1 VIWCSRRS
9 TATPLRSAYAR
20 AVAITVT
27 CLTLSSPASAQVR
40 PPLTRRAAI
49 ASAMERGGRL
59 RLAVADT
66 ATAFAQWR
74 VARTFENPTITAE
87 YSKSAPQ
94 YHFTLD
100 LPFDYPWLRQ
110 TRIAAADATRE
121 AARYRYAFERA
132 AVALDAD
139 TTYTRALAA
148 QEKLRLSRRNAIDAD
163 SLRRIAVARRDAG
176 DASDLDVELA
186 TVSAGQ
192 QANTAAADS
201 LTLVSAI
208 LDLQTVIGVNAADG
222 VVTLVDSLV
231 APTDSITVRSG
242 QPLPIAAA
250 EAALRSAS
258 LGVRLQRR
266 SLFAATSITTGFE
279 TRDPS
284 GDEKGILPVLG
295 FSIPFPLFNRNSAQ
309 IAVAQ
314 AEQYRAQTE
323 RDVAILE
330 TRATIARTE
339 RERSIA
345 LSNVARDQTLV
356 ASANRVAAL
365 SLTAYREGAAPLATA
380 IEAQRNAREILAQYI
395 DDLAAAWIATAAL
408 RVRTLTAGTSP

>member
-1 VIWCSRRS
+1 LPAFR
-9 TATPLRSAYAR
+9 PR
-20 AVAITVT
+20 AVAITAA
-27 CLTLSSPASAQVR
+27 CLTLSVALGAQPR
-40 PPLTRRAAI
+40 PVLTRQAAI
-49 ASAMERGGRL
+49 ASAIERGGRL

-74 VARTFENPTITAE
+74 VARTFENPVITAE

-94 YHFTLD
+94 YHLTLD

-110 TRIAAADATRE
+110 TRVAAADATRD
-121 AARYRYAFERA
+121 AARYRFAFERA

-192 QANTAAADS
+192 QANAAAADS
-201 LTLVSAI
+201 LTLVSTL
-208 LDLQTVIGVNAADG
+208 LDLQTVIGVNAAEATI
-222 VVTLVDSLV
+222 TLVDSLV
-231 APTDSITVRSG
+231 APADSIVARAG

-258 LGVRLQRR
+258 LAVRLQRR
-266 SLFAATSITTGFE
+266 SIFAATSITTGFE
-279 TRDPS
+279 THDPA

-309 IAVAQ
+309 VAVAQ
-314 AEQYRAQTE
+314 AEQYRAQAE
-323 RDVAILE
+323 RDVAVLE
-330 TRATIARTE
+330 TRAAIARTE

-345 LSNVARDQTLV
+345 LANVARDQTLV

-380 IEAQRNAREILAQYI
+380 IEAQRNSREILAQYI

-408 RVRTLTAGTSP
+408 RVRTLTAGTPP

>member
-1 VIWCSRRS
+1 MTW
-9 TATPLRSAYAR
+9 
-20 AVAITVT
+20 
-27 CLTLSSPASAQVR
+27 CLTIAAIAHAQAPA
-40 PPLTRRAAI
+40 LTREAAI
-49 ASAMERGGRL
+49 ASALARGGRL
-59 RLAVADT
+59 RLAIADT
-66 ATAFAQWR
+66 ASASAQLR
-74 VARTFENPTITAE
+74 LARTFENPIVTAE
-87 YSKSAPQ
+87 YTKSAPQ
-94 YHFTLD
+94 YHLTLD

-110 TRIAAADATRE
+110 TRVAAAQ
-121 AARYRYAFERA
+121 AARDAASFRYAFERA

-148 QEKLRLSRRNAIDAD
+148 REKLRLSRRNAIDAD

-192 QANTAAADS
+192 QANAAAADS
-201 LTLVSAI
+201 LTLVSTL
-208 LDLQTVIGVNAADG
+208 LDLQTVIGVATDG
-222 VVTLVDSLV
+222 PTVTLIDSLV
-231 APTDSITVRSG
+231 APADSIVARSG

-266 SLFAATSITTGFE
+266 SLFAATSITAGFE
-279 TRDPS
+279 THDPS
-284 GDEKGILPVLG
+284 GDEKGILPVIG

-314 AEQYRAQTE
+314 AEQFRAQAE

-330 TRATIARTE
+330 TRASIARTE

-345 LSNVARDQTLV
+345 LANVARDQTLV

-380 IEAQRNAREILAQYI
+380 IEAQRNAREILSQYI

-408 RVRTLTAGTSP
+408 RVRTLTAGPTP

>member
-1 VIWCSRRS
+1 M
-9 TATPLRSAYAR
+9 AAA
-20 AVAITVT
+20 
-27 CLTLSSPASAQVR
+27 CLTHVAHLNAQQGS
-40 PPLTRRAAI
+40 PLTRQAAI
-49 ASAMERGGRL
+49 ASAVQRGGRL
-59 RLAVADT
+59 RLAGADT
-66 ATAFAQWR
+66 ATAAAQLR
-74 VARTFENPTITAE
+74 VARTLENPLISAE
-87 YSKSAPQ
+87 FTKSAPQ
-94 YHFTLD
+94 YHLTLD
-100 LPFDYPWLRQ
+100 LPLDFPWLRQ
-110 TRIAAADATRE
+110 TRVAAAQATRE
-121 AARYRYAFERA
+121 AAQYRYAFERA

-148 QEKLRLSRRNAIDAD
+148 QAKLRLSRRNAIDAD

-192 QANTAAADS
+192 QANVAAGDS
-201 LTLVSAI
+201 LTLVSTL
-208 LDLQTVIGVNAADG
+208 LDLQTVIGVATDG
-222 VVTLVDSLV
+222 PTVTLIDSLV
-231 APTDSITVRSG
+231 APADSIVARSG

-258 LGVRLQRR
+258 LGVRLQHR
-266 SLFAATSITTGFE
+266 SLFSATAITAGFE
-279 TRDPS
+279 SHDPR
-284 GDEKGILPVLG
+284 GDERGILPVFG

-314 AEQYRAQTE
+314 AEQFRAQAE

-330 TRATIARTE
+330 TRASIARTE

-345 LSNVARDQTLV
+345 LANVARDQTLV

-380 IEAQRNAREILAQYI
+380 IEAQRNAREILSQYI

-408 RVRTLTAGTSP
+408 RVRTLTAGPTP

>member
-1 VIWCSRRS
+1 MC
-9 TATPLRSAYAR
+9 PR
-20 AVAITVT
+20 AVAITAA
-27 CLTLSSPASAQVR
+27 CLTLTGVLGAQPR
-40 PPLTRRAAI
+40 PVLTRQAAI
-49 ASAMERGGRL
+49 ASAIERGGRL

-74 VARTFENPTITAE
+74 VARTFENPVITAE

-94 YHFTLD
+94 YHLTLD

-110 TRIAAADATRE
+110 TRVAAANATRD
-121 AARYRYAFERA
+121 AARYRFAFERA

-201 LTLVSAI
+201 LTLVSTL
-208 LDLQTVIGVNAADG
+208 LDLQTVIGVNAAEATI
-222 VVTLVDSLV
+222 TLVDSLV
-231 APTDSITVRSG
+231 APADSIVARAG

-258 LGVRLQRR
+258 LAVRLQRR
-266 SLFAATSITTGFE
+266 SIFAATSITTGFE
-279 TRDPS
+279 THDPA

-309 IAVAQ
+309 VAVAQ
-314 AEQYRAQTE
+314 AEQYRAQAE
-323 RDVAILE
+323 RDVAVLE
-330 TRATIARTE
+330 TRAAIARTE

-345 LSNVARDQTLV
+345 LANVARDQTLV

-380 IEAQRNAREILAQYI
+380 IEAQRNSREILAQYI

>member
-1 VIWCSRRS
+1 MAISCRPRS
-9 TATPLRSAYAR
+9 TIRGSRWVRLGA
-20 AVAITVT
+20 AVAT
-27 CLTLSSPASAQVR
+27 CLTLASLARAQQPSRSRQAALASA
-40 PPLTRRAAI
+40 L
-49 ASAMERGGRL
+49 ERGGRL
-59 RLAVADT
+59 RLALADT

-74 VARTFENPTITAE
+74 VARTFENPVVTAE

-94 YHFTLD
+94 YHLTLD

-110 TRIAAADATRE
+110 TRVAAATATRE
-121 AARYRYAFERA
+121 AALYRYVFERA

-192 QANTAAADS
+192 QANAAAADS
-201 LTLVSAI
+201 LTWLSTL
-208 LDLQTVIGVNAADG
+208 LDLQTVIGRDATIPTIA
-222 VVTLVDSLV
+222 LSDSLV
-231 APTDSITVRSG
+231 APADSIVARSG
-242 QPLPIAAA
+242 QPLPVAAA

-258 LGVRLQRR
+258 LGVRLERR
-266 SLFAATSITTGFE
+266 SLFAATSLTTGFE
-279 TRDPS
+279 THDPA
-284 GDEKGILPVLG
+284 GDEKGVLPVLG
-295 FSIPFPLFNRNSAQ
+295 LSIPFPLFNRNSARV
-309 IAVAQ
+309 AVAQ
-314 AEQYRAQTE
+314 AERFRAQAE
-323 RDVAILE
+323 RDVAVLE
-330 TRATIARTE
+330 ARAAIARTE
-339 RERSIA
+339 RERAIA
-345 LSNVARDQTLV
+345 LANVARDRTLV
-356 ASANRVAAL
+356 TSANRVAAL

-408 RVRTLTAGTSP
+408 RVRTLTAGPSP

>member
-1 VIWCSRRS
+1 VRLGAQQSLPLSRQ
-9 TATPLRSAYAR
+9 A
-20 AVAITVT
+20 AVA
-27 CLTLSSPASAQVR
+27 SAV
-40 PPLTRRAAI
+40 
-49 ASAMERGGRL
+49 ERGGRL
-59 RLAVADT
+59 RLAGADT
-66 ATAFAQWR
+66 ATAAALLR
-74 VARTFENPTITAE
+74 VAGTFENPVVSAE
-87 YSKSAPQ
+87 YTKSAPR
-94 YHFTLD
+94 YHLTLE

-110 TRIAAADATRE
+110 TRIAAAE
-121 AARYRYAFERA
+121 ASRSAAQFRYAFERA

-148 QEKLRLSRRNAIDAD
+148 EAKLRLSRRNAIDAD
-163 SLRRIAVARRDAG
+163 SLRRIAIARRDAG

-192 QANTAAADS
+192 QANVAAGDS
-201 LTLVSAI
+201 LTLISTL
-208 LDLQTVIGVNAADG
+208 LDLQTVIGQATDEPT
-222 VVTLVDSLV
+222 VVLTDSLM
-231 APTDSITVRSG
+231 APADSIVAMSG

-258 LGVRLQRR
+258 LGVRLQKR
-266 SLFAATSITTGFE
+266 SLFAATSITGGFE
-279 TRDPS
+279 THDPS
-284 GDEKGILPVLG
+284 RDEPGVLPVVG

-314 AEQYRAQTE
+314 AEQYRAQAE

-330 TRATIARTE
+330 TRASIARTA
-339 RERSIA
+339 RERATA
-345 LSNVARDQTLV
+345 LANVARDQTLV

-380 IEAQRNAREILAQYI
+380 IEAQRNAREILSQYI

-408 RVRTLTAGTSP
+408 RVRTLTTGTSP

>member
-1 VIWCSRRS
+1 MC
-9 TATPLRSAYAR
+9 PR
-20 AVAITVT
+20 AVAITAA
-27 CLTLSSPASAQVR
+27 CLTLTGVLGAQPR
-40 PPLTRRAAI
+40 PVLTRQAAI
-49 ASAMERGGRL
+49 ASAIERGGRL

-74 VARTFENPTITAE
+74 VARTFENPVITAE

-94 YHFTLD
+94 YHLTLD

-110 TRIAAADATRE
+110 TRVAAANATRD
-121 AARYRYAFERA
+121 AARYRFAFERA

-201 LTLVSAI
+201 LTLVSTL
-208 LDLQTVIGVNAADG
+208 LDLQTVIGVNAAEA
-222 VVTLVDSLV
+222 TIALVDSLV
-231 APTDSITVRSG
+231 APADSIVARAG

-258 LGVRLQRR
+258 LAVRLQRR
-266 SLFAATSITTGFE
+266 SIFAATSITTGFE
-279 TRDPS
+279 THDPA

-309 IAVAQ
+309 VAVAQ
-314 AEQYRAQTE
+314 AEQYRAQAE
-323 RDVAILE
+323 RDVAVLE
-330 TRATIARTE
+330 TRAAIARTE

-345 LSNVARDQTLV
+345 LANVARDQTLV

-380 IEAQRNAREILAQYI
+380 IEAQRNSREILAQYI

>member
-1 VIWCSRRS
+1 MRLGAQQSLPLSRQ
-9 TATPLRSAYAR
+9 A
-20 AVAITVT
+20 AVA
-27 CLTLSSPASAQVR
+27 SAV
-40 PPLTRRAAI
+40 
-49 ASAMERGGRL
+49 ERGGRL
-59 RLAVADT
+59 RLAGADT
-66 ATAFAQWR
+66 ATAAALLR
-74 VARTFENPTITAE
+74 VAGTFENPLVSAE
-87 YSKSAPQ
+87 YTKSAPR
-94 YHFTLD
+94 YHLTLE

-110 TRIAAADATRE
+110 TRIAAAE
-121 AARYRYAFERA
+121 ASRSAAQFRYSFERA

-148 QEKLRLSRRNAIDAD
+148 QAKLRLSRRNAIDAD
-163 SLRRIAVARRDAG
+163 SLRRIAIARRDAG

-192 QANTAAADS
+192 QANVAAGDS
-201 LTLVSAI
+201 LTLISTL
-208 LDLQTVIGVNAADG
+208 LDLQTVIGQATDEPT
-222 VVTLVDSLV
+222 VVLTDSLM
-231 APTDSITVRSG
+231 APADSIVAMSG

-258 LGVRLQRR
+258 LGVRLQKR
-266 SLFAATSITTGFE
+266 SLFAATSITGGFE
-279 TRDPS
+279 THDPS
-284 GDEKGILPVLG
+284 RDEPGVLPVVG

-314 AEQYRAQTE
+314 AEQYRAQAE

-330 TRATIARTE
+330 TRASIARTA
-339 RERSIA
+339 RERATA
-345 LSNVARDQTLV
+345 LANVARDQTLV

-380 IEAQRNAREILAQYI
+380 IEAQRNAREILSQYI

-408 RVRTLTAGTSP
+408 RVRTLTTGTSP

>member
-1 VIWCSRRS
+1 VRAACAIAAFLAFG
-9 TATPLRSAYAR
+9 TAAQSQR
-20 AVAITVT
+20 
-27 CLTLSSPASAQVR
+27 PA
-40 PPLTRRAAI
+40 LTRQAAI
-49 ASAMERGGRL
+49 ASALERGGRL

-74 VARTFENPTITAE
+74 VARTFENPTVTAE

-94 YHFTLD
+94 YHLTLD

-110 TRIAAADATRE
+110 TRIAAADATRA

-148 QEKLRLSRRNAIDAD
+148 REKLRLSRRNAADAD

-192 QANTAAADS
+192 QANAAAADS
-201 LTLVSAI
+201 LTLVSTL
-208 LDLQTVIGVNAADG
+208 LDLQTVIGVATTEPSIAL
-222 VVTLVDSLV
+222 TDSLV
-231 APTDSITVRSG
+231 MPSDSIVARSG

-250 EAALRSAS
+250 EAVLRSAA
-258 LGVRLQRR
+258 LGVRLERR
-266 SLFAATSITTGFE
+266 SLFSATALTTGFE

-295 FSIPFPLFNRNSAQ
+295 FSIPFPLFNRNSAR
-309 IAVAQ
+309 IAVAE
-314 AEQYRAQTE
+314 AEQFRAQAE
-323 RDVAILE
+323 RDVAVLE
-330 TRATIARTE
+330 TRSAIARTE
-339 RERSIA
+339 RQRAIA
-345 LSNVARDQTLV
+345 LANVARDETLV
-356 ASANRVAAL
+356 TSANRVAAL

-395 DDLAAAWIATAAL
+395 DDVAAAWIATAAL
-408 RVRTLTAGTSP
+408 RVRTLTTGTPP

>member
-1 VIWCSRRS
+1 MRLGAQQSLPLSRQ
-9 TATPLRSAYAR
+9 A
-20 AVAITVT
+20 AVA
-27 CLTLSSPASAQVR
+27 SAV
-40 PPLTRRAAI
+40 
-49 ASAMERGGRL
+49 ERGGRL
-59 RLAVADT
+59 RLAGADT
-66 ATAFAQWR
+66 ATAAALLR
-74 VARTFENPTITAE
+74 VAGTFENPVVSAE
-87 YSKSAPQ
+87 YTKSAPR
-94 YHFTLD
+94 YHLTLE

-110 TRIAAADATRE
+110 TRIAAAE
-121 AARYRYAFERA
+121 ASRSAAQFRYAFERA

-148 QEKLRLSRRNAIDAD
+148 QAKLRLSRRNAIDAD
-163 SLRRIAVARRDAG
+163 SLRRIAIARRDAG

-192 QANTAAADS
+192 QANVAAGDS
-201 LTLVSAI
+201 LTLISTL
-208 LDLQTVIGVNAADG
+208 LDLQTVIGQATDEPT
-222 VVTLVDSLV
+222 VVLTDSLM
-231 APTDSITVRSG
+231 APADSIVAMSG

-258 LGVRLQRR
+258 LGVRLQKR
-266 SLFAATSITTGFE
+266 SLFAATSITGGFE
-279 TRDPS
+279 THDPS
-284 GDEKGILPVLG
+284 RDEPGVLPVVG

-314 AEQYRAQTE
+314 AEQYRAQAE

-330 TRATIARTE
+330 TRASIARTA
-339 RERSIA
+339 RERATA
-345 LSNVARDQTLV
+345 LANVARDQTLV

-380 IEAQRNAREILAQYI
+380 IEAQRNAREILSQYI

-408 RVRTLTAGTSP
+408 RVRTLTTGTSP

>member
-1 VIWCSRRS
+1 VRLGAQQSLPLSRQ
-9 TATPLRSAYAR
+9 T
-20 AVAITVT
+20 AVA
-27 CLTLSSPASAQVR
+27 SAV
-40 PPLTRRAAI
+40 
-49 ASAMERGGRL
+49 ERGGRL
-59 RLAVADT
+59 RLAGADT
-66 ATAFAQWR
+66 ATAAALLR
-74 VARTFENPTITAE
+74 VAGTFENPVVSAE
-87 YSKSAPQ
+87 YTKSAPR
-94 YHFTLD
+94 YHLTLE

-110 TRIAAADATRE
+110 TRVAAAE
-121 AARYRYAFERA
+121 ASRSAAQFRYAFERA

-148 QEKLRLSRRNAIDAD
+148 QAKLRLSRRNAIDAD
-163 SLRRIAVARRDAG
+163 SLRRIAIARRDAG

-192 QANTAAADS
+192 QANVAAGDS
-201 LTLVSAI
+201 LTLI
-208 LDLQTVIGVNAADG
+208 TTLLDLQTVIGLSVAG
-222 VVTLVDSLV
+222 ELTLIDSLV
-231 APTDSITVRSG
+231 APSDSIVAMSG

-266 SLFAATSITTGFE
+266 SLFAATSITGGFE
-279 TRDPS
+279 THDPS
-284 GDEKGILPVLG
+284 RDEPGVLPVVG

-309 IAVAQ
+309 IAVAE
-314 AEQYRAQTE
+314 AEQYRAQAE

-330 TRATIARTE
+330 TRASIARTT
-339 RERSIA
+339 RERATA
-345 LSNVARDQTLV
+345 LANVARDQTLV

-380 IEAQRNAREILAQYI
+380 IEAQRNAREILSQYI

-408 RVRTLTAGTSP
+408 RVRTLTTGTSP

>member
-1 VIWCSRRS
+1 VRLGSGAAALAC
-9 TATPLRSAYAR
+9 L
-20 AVAITVT
+20 T
-27 CLTLSSPASAQVR
+27 CLTSVTITLSAGAQGPLLTREAAVASA
-40 PPLTRRAAI
+40 I
-49 ASAMERGGRL
+49 ERGGRL
-59 RLAVADT
+59 RLAIADT

-74 VARTFENPTITAE
+74 VARTFENPILTAE

-94 YHFTLD
+94 YHLTVD
-100 LPFDYPWLRQ
+100 IPFDYPWLRG
-110 TRIAAADATRE
+110 TRIAAAEATRT
-121 AARYRYAFERA
+121 ATRYRYAFERA
-132 AVALDAD
+132 AAALDAD

-163 SLRRIAVARRDAG
+163 SLRRIAIARRDAG

-201 LTLVSAI
+201 LTWISTL
-208 LDLQTVIGVNAADG
+208 LDLQTVIGRSATEPT
-222 VVTLVDSLV
+222 VVLTDSLA
-231 APTDSITVRSG
+231 APADSIVARNG

-250 EAALRSAS
+250 EAALQSAS
-258 LGVRLQRR
+258 LAVRLQRR
-266 SLFAATSITTGFE
+266 SLFAATSLTAGFE

-284 GDEKGILPVLG
+284 GDETGILPVIG
-295 FSIPFPLFNRNSAQ
+295 FSIPFPIFNRNSAQ
-309 IAVAQ
+309 IAVAE
-314 AEQYRAQTE
+314 AEQFRAQAE
-323 RDVAILE
+323 RDVAVLE

-339 RERSIA
+339 RQRAIA
-345 LSNVARDQTLV
+345 LANVARDRTLV

-395 DDLAAAWIATAAL
+395 DDLAVAWIATAAL
-408 RVRTLTAGTSP
+408 RVRTLTAETSP